1 MKTIYKGDDRYEKI
15 KEQMDLLSITDVTTE
30 RQVLNGTIVW
40 RMPFKA
46 RGNYIEYGSFS
57 TGYVRNQ
64 GNQCHSNWQINK
76 RVMGEYEYYPDYKWC
91 DKTNQSVKTGKF
103 NRFQSKKCVPIP
115 IEIDRLEYMM
125 KYVIKNEFIKRAG
138 YDSITRVEH
147 INSMQ
152 ATEGYYKDKLKVHKE
167 NAEFNQKLY
176 NKYRDKFIIAKQD
189 LKFHEERANE
199 LSKTVV
205 EYGIDNQVKDVQV
218 IIDGHKYKVI

>member
-46 RGNYIEYGSFS
+46 RGNYIEYGAFT

-64 GNQCHSNWQINK
+64 GNQCHSNWQCNK
-76 RVMGEYEYYPDYKWC
+76 RVEGEPRYFELPNGDYRKY
-91 DKTNQSVKTGKF
+91 VGKVC
-103 NRFQSKKCVPIP
+103 KMIP

-125 KYVIKNEFIKRAG
+125 KYVIKNEFIKRAKLLETDFVPKWQ
-138 YDSITRVEH
+138 YDNLRETIIDHGVEMH
-147 INSMQ
+147 VQ
-152 ATEGYYKDKLKVHKE
+152 DLE
-167 NAEFNQKLY
+167 NEL
-176 NKYRDKFIIAKQD
+176 DIAKQD

-199 LSKTVV
+199 YRNNINDVTVT
-205 EYGIDNQVKDVQV
+205 
-218 IIDGHKYKVI
+218 IDGHKYKLI